1 MFTGIVQ
8 EIGTVLRTQRDRGVM
23 RLTIQAPQTAARVQ
37 PMESIAVHGVCLSA
51 VSVREPSI
59 VFEVIGETQQVT
71 TLGRLRQ
78 GSRVNVE
85 PSLTLTDRLNGHI
98 TLGHVDGTAVV
109 TRRRELPKELVLTFR
124 IDGRLRP
131 WLVPKGPVAVDGVSL
146 TVGRHVT
153 RSTFSIHL
161 IPETLRRTTL
171 RALRV
176 GDRVNVEVDYLTKV
190 VCSRWTASSS

>member
-8 EIGTVLRTQRDRGVM
+8 EIGTVAKVERPNGLI
-23 RLTIQAPQTAARVQ
+23 RLTVTAPHTSARVQ
-37 PMESIAVHGVCLSA
+37 PMESVAIHGVCLSA

-59 VFEVIGETQQVT
+59 TFELVGETQQVT

-78 GSRVNVE
+78 GARVNVE
-85 PSLTLTDRLNGHI
+85 PSLTLTDRLNGHVV
-98 TLGHVDGTAVV
+98 LGHVDGTAVV
-109 TRRRELPKELVLTFR
+109 TKRRELPKELVLTFR
-124 IDGRLRP
+124 VERRIRS

-146 TVGRHVT
+146 TVGTDVT

-171 RALRV
+171 RALNV
-176 GDRVNVEVDYLTKV
+176 GDRVNIEVDYLAKLV
-190 VCSRWTASSS
+190 RSRWTASNS